1 MAEQVKMPSNSLET
15 SPRLTAPEDPEE
27 AVGAPG
33 WEAENGEG
41 VHGVLGF
48 CAAGTRHPGHR
59 QGLCQASG
67 CSHARLQGSNALALM
82 PVFPERNIEPSGL
95 GRHGVCIRCIEWGRE
110 ARARVGLRAYRRQSG
125 ASHALA
131 EHLRG
136 RGQEL
141 C

>member
-48 CAAGTRHPGHR
+48 CAASTRHPGHR

-82 PVFPERNIEPSGL
+82 PVFPERNIDRLAWEDT
-95 GRHGVCIRCIEWGRE
+95 VC
-110 ARARVGLRAYRRQSG
+110 ASG
-125 ASHALA
+125 ASSRGGR
-131 EHLRG
+131 RG
-136 RGQEL
+136 REWV
-141 C
+141 